1 MPDFTYEA
9 LAKTGLKSTGTLTAN
24 SEREAALILDGRGL
38 FPIRI
43 SLAKNQAT
51 GGGAFSFGKRVKGRQ
66 LATLYSQMAD
76 LLHSGVPLLRTLE
89 LLERQST
96 NPTLQAVLRDVR
108 ARVADGTNLAQAMA
122 FHPNVF
128 NELAVSMVR
137 AGQEGGFLEQV
148 LKRIAGFVEHQ
159 EDIKAKVVGAMA
171 YPVFLAIAGLSVLN
185 ILIIFFVP
193 KFEKIFEKLKEKGE
207 LPVLTQY
214 LMSFS
219 SFLQNYWWVVLGSFI
234 AVIVLYR
241 RWARTPEGRLVVDRV
256 RIRLPLFGP
265 VFLNLALAR
274 FCRILGTMLHN
285 GIPILKAL
293 NIAKDSTG
301 NKVLTTAIEKSAENV
316 TAGAKLADPL
326 RKSGYFPGDVV
337 EMITIAEEANTLET
351 VLVDIAE
358 ALEKRTARNLELM
371 VKLLEPLMLLVM
383 AGAVLLVVMGLLLPV
398 FKMGTAAG

>member
-9 LAKTGLKSTGTLTAN
+9 LAKTGTKSTGTLTAN

-38 FPIRI
+38 FPVRI
-43 SLAKNQAT
+43 ALAKNQAA
-51 GGGAFSFGKRVKGRQ
+51 GGGALSFGKRVKGRQ
-66 LATLYSQMAD
+66 LATMYSQMAD
-76 LLHSGVPLLRTLE
+76 LLHSGVPLLRSLE
-89 LLERQST
+89 LLERQSV

-108 ARVADGTNLAQAMA
+108 ARVADGTGLAQAMA

-137 AGQEGGFLEQV
+137 AGQEGGFLEDV
-148 LKRIAGFVEHQ
+148 LKRIATFVEHQ
-159 EDIKAKVVGAMA
+159 EDIKAKVVGALA
-171 YPVFLAIAGLSVLN
+171 YPAFLAFAGLAVLN

-207 LPVLTQY
+207 LPVMTQY
-214 LMSFS
+214 LMAFS
-219 SFLQNYWWVVLGSFI
+219 HFLQGYWWVLGGMI
-234 AVIVLYR
+234 IGAIVLFR
-241 RWARTPEGRLVVDRV
+241 RWARSPGGRMVVDRV

-265 VFLNLALAR
+265 VFLGLALAR

-293 NIAKDSTG
+293 HIAKDSTG
-301 NKVLTTAIEKSAENV
+301 NKVLTAAIDKSAENV

-337 EMITIAEEANTLET
+337 EMITIGEEANTLEK
-351 VLVDIAE
+351 VLVDIADS
-358 ALEKRTARNLELM
+358 LEKRTARNLELM

-383 AGAVLLVVMGLLLPV
+383 AVIILMVVMGLLLPV
-398 FKMGTAAG
+398 FKMGSTVG